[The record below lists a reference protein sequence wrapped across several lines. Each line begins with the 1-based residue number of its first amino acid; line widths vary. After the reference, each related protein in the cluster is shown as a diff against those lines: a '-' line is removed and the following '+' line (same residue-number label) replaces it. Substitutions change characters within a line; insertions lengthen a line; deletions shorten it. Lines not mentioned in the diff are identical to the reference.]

1 MATSAGTASKPHKA
15 QGVVSMGTSHKIADF
30 RLQISA
36 QAIDDDYVFNPQ
48 SEICNLQSHIH

>member
-1 MATSAGTASKPHKA
+1 
-15 QGVVSMGTSHKIADF
+15 MGTSHKIADF